1 MDSFLR
7 QQNLARFRKQLAE
20 TVEDST
26 RRVLM
31 KLLAE
36 EEAKERASRMV
47 DSARARREPVRE
59 LVDNEMG

>member
-26 RRVLM
+26 RRILM

-36 EEAKERASRMV
+36 EEAKDRASRMV
-47 DSARARREPVRE
+47 DAAMARREPARE

>member
-7 QQNLARFRKQLAE
+7 QQNLALFRKQLAE
-20 TVEDST
+20 TVEDGT

-36 EEAKERASRMV
+36 EEAKERASGNADV
-47 DSARARREPVRE
+47 AGARREPARE
-59 LVDNEMG
+59 LVDSEMG